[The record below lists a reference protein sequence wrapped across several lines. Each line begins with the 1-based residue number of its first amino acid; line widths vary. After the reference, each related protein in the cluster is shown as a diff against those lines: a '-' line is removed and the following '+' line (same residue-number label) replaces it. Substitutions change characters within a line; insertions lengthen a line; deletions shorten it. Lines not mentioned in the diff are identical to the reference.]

1 MIYLDNAATTLHKPQ
16 QVIDAVVH
24 AMQSMGNCARGTH
37 EEALDAART
46 VYDARVRL
54 ASLFGCPR
62 VDHVAFTAN
71 STEAL
76 NMAINGLID
85 PGDHVIST
93 DLEHNSVLRPLYRLE
108 AEHGAELSFV
118 PADKLGNVD
127 YADFERL
134 MKPNTRAVVCTN
146 ASNLTGTVLDIERIA
161 KTAHSHGALVIV
173 DASQTAGCWPIDMK
187 KMGIDVLCFTGHKGL
202 MGPQGTGGICV
213 KEGIEIRPFKVGG
226 SGVQSYSRTHPAEYP
241 TRLEAGTLNGHGI
254 AGLGAAAKFISE
266 TGVENIHA
274 KERSLMLRFYEGV
287 KDIEGVTVY
296 GDFTKDK
303 TAIVALNIRDYESG
317 EVSYELSQGYGIAT
331 RPGAHCAP
339 RMHKALGTAEV
350 GAVRFSFSFYNTE
363 EEIDEAVRPEAEI
376 AKREKR
382 SYGL

>member
-287 KDIEGVTVY
+287 KNIEGVTVY

-303 TAIVALNIRDYESG
+303 TAIVALNIWDYESG

-339 RMHKALGTAEV
+339 RMHKALGTTEV

-363 EEIDEAVRPEAEI
+363 EEIDEAVRAVAEL
-376 AKREKR
+376 AK
-382 SYGL
+382 

>member
-54 ASLFGCPR
+54 ASLFGCSR

-76 NMAINGLID
+76 NIAINGLIG

-287 KDIEGVTVY
+287 KNIEGVTVY

-363 EEIDEAVRPEAEI
+363 EEIDEAVRAVAEL
-376 AKREKR
+376 AK
-382 SYGL
+382 

>member
-54 ASLFGCPR
+54 ALLFGCPR

-76 NMAINGLID
+76 NIAINGLIG

-287 KDIEGVTVY
+287 KNIEGVTVY

-317 EVSYELSQGYGIAT
+317 EVSYELSQDYGIAT

-363 EEIDEAVRPEAEI
+363 EEIDEAVRAVAEL
-376 AKREKR
+376 AK
-382 SYGL
+382 

>member
-274 KERSLMLRFYEGV
+274 RERSLMLRFYEGV
-287 KDIEGVTVY
+287 KNIEGVTVY

-303 TAIVALNIRDYESG
+303 TAIVAINIRDYESG

-363 EEIDEAVRPEAEI
+363 EEIDEAVRAVAEL
-376 AKREKR
+376 AK
-382 SYGL
+382 

>member
-76 NMAINGLID
+76 NIAINGLIG

-287 KDIEGVTVY
+287 KNIEGVTVY

-350 GAVRFSFSFYNTE
+350 GAVRFSFSFYNTA
-363 EEIDEAVRPEAEI
+363 EEIDEAVRAVAEL
-376 AKREKR
+376 AK
-382 SYGL
+382 

>member
-54 ASLFGCPR
+54 ALLFGCPR

-76 NMAINGLID
+76 NIAINGLIG

-187 KMGIDVLCFTGHKGL
+187 KMDIDVLCFTGHKGL

-363 EEIDEAVRPEAEI
+363 EEIDEAVRAVAEL
-376 AKREKR
+376 AK
-382 SYGL
+382 

>member
-76 NMAINGLID
+76 NIAINGLIG

-187 KMGIDVLCFTGHKGL
+187 KMDIDVLCFTGHKGL

-287 KDIEGVTVY
+287 KNIEGVTVY

-363 EEIDEAVRPEAEI
+363 EEIDEAVRAVAEL
-376 AKREKR
+376 AK
-382 SYGL
+382 

>member
-213 KEGIEIRPFKVGG
+213 KEVRPFKVGG

-287 KDIEGVTVY
+287 KNIEGVTVY

-363 EEIDEAVRPEAEI
+363 EEIDEAVRAVAEL
-376 AKREKR
+376 AK
-382 SYGL
+382 

>member
-76 NMAINGLID
+76 NIAINGLID

-108 AEHGAELSFV
+108 AERGAELSFV

-287 KDIEGVTVY
+287 KNIEGVAVY

-363 EEIDEAVRPEAEI
+363 EEIDEAIRAVAEL
-376 AKREKR
+376 AK
-382 SYGL
+382 

>member
-108 AEHGAELSFV
+108 AERGAELSFV

-213 KEGIEIRPFKVGG
+213 KEGIKIRPFKVGG

-287 KDIEGVTVY
+287 KNIEGVTVY

-339 RMHKALGTAEV
+339 RMHKALGTTEV

-363 EEIDEAVRPEAEI
+363 EEIDEAVRAVAEL
-376 AKREKR
+376 AK
-382 SYGL
+382 

>member
-76 NMAINGLID
+76 NIAINGLID

-108 AEHGAELSFV
+108 AERGAELSFV

-146 ASNLTGTVLDIERIA
+146 ASNLTGTVLDRERIA

-287 KDIEGVTVY
+287 KNIEGVTVY

-363 EEIDEAVRPEAEI
+363 EEIDEAIRAVAEL
-376 AKREKR
+376 AK
-382 SYGL
+382 

>member
-76 NMAINGLID
+76 NIAINGLIG

-108 AEHGAELSFV
+108 AEHGVELSFV

-287 KDIEGVTVY
+287 KNIEGVTVY

-363 EEIDEAVRPEAEI
+363 EEIDEAVRAVAEL
-376 AKREKR
+376 AK
-382 SYGL
+382 